1 MAQKKAGQS
10 RRAGRAEATP
20 TVSEGAAAEK
30 AATEEA
36 SDDDLVADIV
46 ILRGLVQR
54 LGAER
59 VIRLV
64 KHFE

>member
-1 MAQKKAGQS
+1 MAKKTATNQS
-10 RRAGRAEATP
+10 RQARRSAAKPTESKADATKEAAGVEMT
-20 TVSEGAAAEK
+20 
-30 AATEEA
+30 
-36 SDDDLVADIV
+36 DDMITDIV